1 MAVPRRAVIKAL
13 EQVEFAKT
21 VLALADLIMRDPLLS
36 NARRNL
42 QSADPLYVARRYLQK
57 ALTLLEDNAS

>member
-1 MAVPRRAVIKAL
+1 MTVPRRAVIKAL

-36 NARRNL
+36 NTRRNL

-57 ALTLLEDNAS
+57 ALTLLEDDAS